1 MAESTVFAPAAGYG
15 IAARAG
21 GEPPEGVV
29 HEAALLLAE
38 TPEVSAYFE
47 SHGDLAGRE
56 LRHRCQARIAR
67 AVTANGGRIARTA
80 GDASWAYFAE
90 PADALS
96 AAAAIQEQFRKPSIE
111 ADPIGVRIG
120 LHFGEVILE
129 RQDVIGQIVHQLER
143 LVDRLTPGRI
153 AATRSFR
160 DSRWRN
166 SVPPLPFQPLPNG
179 GGQQAFLVVWEAS
192 QSADLAGTVQLRLEP
207 VWSLAVSEFG
217 PAWQALTAARN
228 QLRSTRPVN
237 SDVLSDGSLRFLLDD
252 AAAAAR
258 LGRAALNYL
267 GERLGTASGGLVPVL
282 AGVDLSGGSA
292 LADWERMPGEVY
304 LSAAIASQAASLETI
319 PESEPGKPPAAF
331 RWPVDETPEEPAR
344 FRFAAA
350 LGAGPGMPCF
360 YCGARRHPPAH
371 CPTRNAESRPV
382 ALDRL
387 GALDPA
393 EINRLFLRHLTG
405 GEAPIAG
412 GISPALAGEA
422 FGELKQVHQ
431 LRFFRHL
438 WKTSADRWESVDNP
452 RFRQPR
458 GGGRG
463 WLALNCIQNRR
474 WAEAEALLNREIKS
488 HPSDARIHAAF
499 GFLAVDQGDFI
510 AADRHFQ
517 AALEHAR
524 STPQSVFALLQR
536 YRLALLN
543 GRMLDA
549 EKFLERAA
557 NQDPTCGPAQYES
570 AVFRL
575 RRGEVERGLKELLAL
590 AADDRRVYFHVLL
603 DPDLA
608 PWSERLHVGLALRY
622 RHVRDEADHWLPQAR
637 EAVNKAGAR
646 LGRGDRLVRDL
657 SAFLSRLSAN
667 RERGG
672 YFSLLDAADG
682 AQSILNRAE
691 RAVRLRR
698 EGLVDLL
705 NQQESQR
712 RRLAGQLE
720 GAKSG
725 PLTDRLRAEMDDLR
739 DQVRS
744 LGKDLE
750 IQGTAPFPAIGE
762 GLDALAERLNRAE
775 FRFRIWGAIRQG
787 LRFLGAFSRLSL
799 ILQSIN
805 LVIGLFLVPMAI
817 RLLALMVEGWQA
829 PMVYL
834 RLSQMGTLVVGGL
847 IALAVAAFK
856 GLQTM
861 DTD

>member
-1 MAESTVFAPAAGYG
+1 MAESTVSVPAAGYG

-38 TPEVSAYFE
+38 TPDVSPYFE

-67 AVTANGGRIARTA
+67 AVTASGGRIVRTA

-96 AAAAIQEQFRKPSIE
+96 AAVAIQEQFRKKSIE

-166 SVPPLPFQPLPNG
+166 AVPPLPFQPLPNG
-179 GGQQAFLVVWEAS
+179 DGQPALLVVWEAS
-192 QSADLAGTVQLRLEP
+192 QSADFAGTVQLRLEP
-207 VWSLAVSEFG
+207 VWPLAVPEFG
-217 PAWQALTAARN
+217 PAWQALTAVRD
-228 QLRSTRPVN
+228 QLRSKRPVN

-252 AAAAAR
+252 PAAAAR

-267 GERLGTASGGLVPVL
+267 AERLGTASGGLVPVL
-282 AGVDLSGGSA
+282 ASVDLAGGSG
-292 LADWERMPGEVY
+292 LAGLERMPGEIY
-304 LSAAIASQAASLETI
+304 LSAAIATQAASLETI

-331 RWPVDETPEEPAR
+331 RWLVDGAPEEPAR

-350 LGAGPGMPCF
+350 LGAGSGPPCF

-371 CPTRNAESRPV
+371 CPTRTAESRPV
-382 ALDRL
+382 ALDQL
-387 GALDPA
+387 GALNPA
-393 EINRLFLRHLTG
+393 DINRLFLRHLTG
-405 GEAPIAG
+405 GESAVAN
-412 GISPALAGEA
+412 GISPALAGDA
-422 FGELKQVHQ
+422 FGELKRVHQ

-438 WKTSADRWESVDNP
+438 WKTSADRWESVEDP
-452 RFRQPR
+452 RFQQRR

-474 WAEAEALLNREIKS
+474 WAEAEALLNREMKS
-488 HPSDARIHAAF
+488 HPSDARIHGAL
-499 GFLAVDQGDFI
+499 GFLAVDQGDFLS
-510 AADRHFQ
+510 ADRHFQ

-524 STPQSVFALLQR
+524 STPESVFALLQR
-536 YRLALLN
+536 YRLALLA

-557 NQDPTCGPAQYES
+557 NQDPACGPAQYES

-590 AADDRRVYFHVLL
+590 VADDRRVYFHVLL

-608 PWSERLHVGLALRY
+608 PWADRLHAGLARRY
-622 RHVRDEADHWLPQAR
+622 RSAREEADHWLPQAR
-637 EAVNKAGAR
+637 EGVDKAARR
-646 LGRGDRLVRDL
+646 LGAGDRVIRDL
-657 SAFLSRLSAN
+657 SAFLSRLSVN
-667 RERGG
+667 RAGGG

-682 AQSILNRAE
+682 AQSILVRTE

-698 EGLVDLL
+698 EGLLDLL
-705 NQQESQR
+705 GQQEGRR
-712 RRLAGQLE
+712 RRLAKQLE

-725 PLTDRLRAEMDDLR
+725 PLTDRLRAEMDELR
-739 DQVRS
+739 DEVRS

-750 IQGTAPFPAIGE
+750 IQGTAPFPAIGD
-762 GLDALAERLNRAE
+762 GLDALADRLNRAE
-775 FRFRIWGAIRQG
+775 FRFRIWAAIRQG

-805 LVIGLFLVPMAI
+805 LIIGLFLVPMAI

-834 RLSQMGTLVVGGL
+834 HLSQMATLVVGGL
-847 IALAVAAFK
+847 IALVVAAFK

-861 DTD
+861 ETD

>member
-1 MAESTVFAPAAGYG
+1 MAESTASAPAAGYG

-47 SHGDLAGRE
+47 SHGDQAGRE

-67 AVTANGGRIARTA
+67 SVTANGGRIARTA
-80 GDASWAYFAE
+80 GDASWGYFAE

-96 AAAAIQEQFRKPSIE
+96 AAVAIQEQFRKKSIE

-143 LVDRLTPGRI
+143 LAGRLTPGRI

-166 SVPPLPFQPLPNG
+166 AVPPLPFQPLPNG
-179 GGQQAFLVVWEAS
+179 DGPQALLVVWEAS
-192 QSADLAGTVQLRLEP
+192 QSADLAGNVQLRLEP
-207 VWSLAVSEFG
+207 IWSLAVSEFG
-217 PAWQALTAARN
+217 PAWRALTAVRN
-228 QLRSTRPVN
+228 QLRSNRPVN
-237 SDVLSDGSLRFLLDD
+237 SEELSDGSLRFLLND
-252 AAAAAR
+252 AATAAR
-258 LGRAALNYL
+258 LGRAAINYL
-267 GERLGTASGGLVPVL
+267 DERLGTASGGLVPVL
-282 AGVDLSGGSA
+282 ASVELAGGSG
-292 LADWERMPGEVY
+292 LADLERMPGEIY

-331 RWPVDETPEEPAR
+331 RWPADGTPEEPAR

-350 LGAGPGMPCF
+350 LGAGPGPPCF

-371 CPTRNAESRPV
+371 CPTRTAESRPA

-387 GALDPA
+387 GALNPA

-405 GEAPIAG
+405 TETPVAG
-412 GISPALAGEA
+412 GVSPALAGDA
-422 FGELKQVHQ
+422 FGELKRVHQ

-438 WKTSADRWESVDNP
+438 WKTSTDRWESVEDP
-452 RFRQPR
+452 RFQQRR

-463 WLALNCIQNRR
+463 WLALNCIQNGR
-474 WAEAEALLNREIKS
+474 WAEAEALLNREMKS
-488 HPSDARIHAAF
+488 HPSDARIHGAF
-499 GFLAVDQGDFI
+499 GFLAVDQGDFLS
-510 AADRHFQ
+510 ADRHFQ

-524 STPQSVFALLQR
+524 STPESVFALLQR
-536 YRLALLN
+536 YRLALLT

-557 NQDPTCGPAQYES
+557 NQDPACGPAQYES

-590 AADDRRVYFHVLL
+590 VADDRRVYFHVLL

-608 PWSERLHVGLALRY
+608 PWSDYLHAELARRY
-622 RHVRDEADHWLPQAR
+622 RSARDEADQWLPRAR
-637 EAVNKAGAR
+637 EAVDKAATR
-646 LGRGDRLVRDL
+646 LGTGDRVVREL

-667 RERGG
+667 RASDG

-682 AQSILNRAE
+682 AQSILTRTE

-698 EGLVDLL
+698 EGLLDLL
-705 NQQESQR
+705 GHQEGRR
-712 RRLAGQLE
+712 RRLAKQLE

-725 PLTDRLRAEMDDLR
+725 PLTDRLRAEMDELR
-739 DQVRS
+739 DEVRS

-762 GLDALAERLNRAE
+762 GLDALAERLNGAE

-787 LRFLGAFSRLSL
+787 LRFLGAFSRFSL

-805 LVIGLFLVPMAI
+805 LIIGLFLVPMAI

-847 IALAVAAFK
+847 IALVVAAFK

-861 DTD
+861 ETD